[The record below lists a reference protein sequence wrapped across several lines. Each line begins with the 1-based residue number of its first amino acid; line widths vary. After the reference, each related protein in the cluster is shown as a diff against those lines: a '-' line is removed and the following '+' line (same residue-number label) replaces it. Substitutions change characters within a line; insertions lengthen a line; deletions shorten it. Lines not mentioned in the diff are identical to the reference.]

1 MAVLGSLPLE
11 VVDSGIAQLLVKPP
25 KTNQEFNYRHAT
37 FRAAP
42 DTPFII
48 CCFSGAGSH
57 VDSVTIGSELL
68 QDGLDMLSMSG
79 RADLATRDAPDEY
92 LAWWR
97 DRGKNVIAVVST
109 ATSAF
114 SVGPITIEVRD
125 ATGQVVP
132 PTPLAPQHHL
142 GFRFYRL
149 SQVSDDLFD
158 AFRNMYLAFELLL
171 SAKYPKG
178 SEREIDWLR
187 ASLSAAAADLDL
199 ASLNPSHTDP
209 VSHIIDAVYSNARLP
224 LFHAKDGRAYFAPLR
239 STEDRQEVNSALQ
252 LLTLVVIR
260 MAEVWHQTRR
270 QRGGINLALI
280 QHAHK
285 RIFDKTSFVASSN
298 SDFDLQAD
306 LCQPAIESGIQFE
319 AKLIDQFNTQPRPHM
334 YGRVDVACLRAF
346 GALKALALIDQQRPL
361 MESRLEAALDL
372 SGFDVLEA
380 QFFFRAINATEPR
393 TLFPK

>member
-1 MAVLGSLPLE
+1 MAILGSLALE
-11 VVDSGIAQLLVKPP
+11 VLDSGIAQLLVKRP
-25 KTNQEFNYRHAT
+25 KTNQEFYYRSAT

-57 VDSVTIGSELL
+57 VDSVTMGSELL

-109 ATSAF
+109 ATSSF
-114 SVGPITIEVRD
+114 SVGPVTIEVRD
-125 ATGQVVP
+125 AAGQVVP
-132 PTPLAPQHHL
+132 PTPLVPQHHL

-171 SAKYPKG
+171 SANYPIG
-178 SEREIDWLR
+178 NERESDWLR
-187 ASLSAAAADLDL
+187 TSLAAAAADLDL
-199 ASLNPSHTDP
+199 ASLTPAHVDP
-209 VSHIIDAVYSNARLP
+209 VSHIFDAVYRNARLP
-224 LFHAKDGRAYFAPLR
+224 LFHAKDGHAYFAPLR
-239 STEDRQEVNSALQ
+239 SNEDRQEINNALQ

-260 MAEVWHQTRR
+260 MASVWHQTRHLT
-270 QRGGINLALI
+270 GGVNLALI
-280 QHAHK
+280 QNADK
-285 RIFDKTSFVASSN
+285 RIFDQTSFVASSR
-298 SDFDLQAD
+298 SDFNLEAD
-306 LCQPAIESGIQFE
+306 LSQPAIQSGIRFE

-334 YGRVDVACLRAF
+334 YGRVDVTALGAF
-346 GALKALALIDQQRPL
+346 GALKVLALIDQQRPL

-372 SGFDVLEA
+372 SGFDILEA
-380 QFFFRAINATEPR
+380 QFFLRAINATEPR
-393 TLFPK
+393 TLFPR

>member
-11 VVDSGIAQLLVKPP
+11 VLDSGIAQLLVKPP
-25 KTNQEFNYRHAT
+25 KTNQEFNYRRAT

-97 DRGKNVIAVVST
+97 DIGKNVIAVVST

-114 SVGPITIEVRD
+114 SVGPLTIEVRD

-178 SEREIDWLR
+178 KEREIDWLR
-187 ASLSAAAADLDL
+187 ASLASAAADL
-199 ASLNPSHTDP
+199 
-209 VSHIIDAVYSNARLP
+209 I
-224 LFHAKDGRAYFAPLR
+224 
-239 STEDRQEVNSALQ
+239 
-252 LLTLVVIR
+252 
-260 MAEVWHQTRR
+260 
-270 QRGGINLALI
+270 
-280 QHAHK
+280 
-285 RIFDKTSFVASSN
+285 
-298 SDFDLQAD
+298 LQA
-306 LCQPAIESGIQFE
+306 
-319 AKLIDQFNTQPRPHM
+319 
-334 YGRVDVACLRAF
+334 
-346 GALKALALIDQQRPL
+346 
-361 MESRLEAALDL
+361 
-372 SGFDVLEA
+372 
-380 QFFFRAINATEPR
+380 
-393 TLFPK
+393 